1 MFFSSF
7 FFCMCMFKLVD
18 AETLVCAILL
28 SCFVLTSPP
37 SPSQCPLI
45 ERKTKCQIEL
55 SISSL
60 VMLNYTALLGSTSGP
75 SLYFFL
81 ESKFWGLSMGRWGM
95 QGRSRAVRQLKDHP
109 AGTGRIPGRERERER
124 TYYRHTIPRK
134 PISYFTIS
142 TWSSFQLFQ
151 IRKSISFLRRD
162 LNEVIEMEKSLLTFY
177 KGWSMESFPSRPFEE
192 VGIKVSISGLISK
205 S

>member
-1 MFFSSF
+1 MEFFSILWDIWKTHLNLQKQNFLPILLQELGVIGMFFSSF

-109 AGTGRIPGRERERER
+109 AGTGRIPGRERER
-124 TYYRHTIPRK
+124 T
-134 PISYFTIS
+134 
-142 TWSSFQLFQ
+142 
-151 IRKSISFLRRD
+151 
-162 LNEVIEMEKSLLTFY
+162 NLL
-177 KGWSMESFPSRPFEE
+177 
-192 VGIKVSISGLISK
+192 
-205 S
+205 